1 MNRYS
6 DMGDQRVQNDAEGQ
20 DDAVAQLMKLAGP
33 RPPIP
38 ADLEMRVHEKVEQ
51 EWQASLPRHRTSRWV
66 VPLALAASIVVAVTI
81 NIRPADMAS
90 RTLGTVARVVG
101 GVAVPVGQAVN
112 EGDIL
117 HTAAGQGIGVM
128 LPEGLSLRLAAES
141 NLRFDG
147 PDDFT
152 LLSGQVYA
160 DSGQQIY
167 RDRHITIH
175 TTAGSVTDI
184 GTQFAVHFD
193 DDGLAVA
200 VREGKVDIATG
211 LETHTALAGDRLLLK
226 ADEEVVVDRI
236 TANDDSWDWAV
247 ELAPGFD
254 INDKSLLDFLKWAAR
269 ETGKELVFTSD
280 ELRMA
285 AMKAKLYGSVSDFTP
300 HEATESVLST
310 TNFDFLIDE
319 HRIAIGK

>member
-1 MNRYS
+1 MNKYS
-6 DMGDQRVQNDAEGQ
+6 DMGDERVQNDAEGQ

-33 RPPIP
+33 RPSIP

-51 EWQASLPRHRTSRWV
+51 AWRASLPRYRASRWV
-66 VPLALAASIVVAVTI
+66 VPLALAASIVIAVMI
-81 NIRPADMAS
+81 NIRPADMLS
-90 RTLGTVARVVG
+90 RALGTVARVAG
-101 GVAVPVGQAVN
+101 GAAVSVGQTVN

-117 HTAAGQGIGVM
+117 WTSAGQGIGIT
-128 LPEGLSLRLAAES
+128 LPEGLSLRMAADS

-152 LLSGQVYA
+152 LLSGQIYA

-167 RDRHITIH
+167 RGRHITIH

-184 GTQFAVHFD
+184 GTQFAVHFND
-193 DDGLAVA
+193 DELTVA

-226 ADEEVVVDRI
+226 ADEEVVVDQI
-236 TANDDSWDWAV
+236 TANDNSWDWAV
-247 ELAPGFD
+247 ALAPGFD
-254 INDKSLLDFLKWAAR
+254 INNKSLLDFLKWAAR

-280 ELRMA
+280 EVRMA
-285 AMKAKLYGSVSDFTP
+285 TMKAKLYGSVSDFTP

-310 TNFDFLIDE
+310 TNFDYQIDE
-319 HRIAIGK
+319 HRITIGK

>member
-1 MNRYS
+1 MNTYS
-6 DMGDQRVQNDAEGQ
+6 NMGDERVQNDAAGQ

-33 RPPIP
+33 RPSIP
-38 ADLEMRVHEKVEQ
+38 ADLEMRVHERVKQ
-51 EWQASLPRHRTSRWV
+51 EWQTSLPRHRASRWM
-66 VPLALAASIVVAVTI
+66 VPLALAASIIVAVII
-81 NIRPADMAS
+81 NIRPADMSS
-90 RTLGTVARVVG
+90 RTLGTVARVAG
-101 GVAVPVGQAVN
+101 GAAMSVGQSVN

-117 HTAAGQGIGVM
+117 RTAAGQGIGIT
-128 LPEGLSLRLAAES
+128 LPEGLSLRMAAES

-193 DDGLAVA
+193 DDELAVA

-211 LETHTALAGDRLLLK
+211 LETHTALAGDRLLLV
-226 ADEEVVVDRI
+226 ADEEIVVDQI

-247 ELAPGFD
+247 ALAPSFD
-254 INDKSLLDFLKWAAR
+254 IDNKSLLDFLKWAAR
-269 ETGKELVFTSD
+269 ETGKELVFTND

-285 AMKAKLYGSVSDFTP
+285 AMNAKLYGSVSDFTP
-300 HEATESVLST
+300 QEATESVLST
-310 TNFDFLIDE
+310 TNFDYQIDE
-319 HRIAIGK
+319 YRITIGK

>member
-1 MNRYS
+1 MNIYS
-6 DMGDQRVQNDAEGQ
+6 DMGDERVQNDAEGQ

-33 RPPIP
+33 RPSIP

-51 EWQASLPRHRTSRWV
+51 EWQASLPRHRASRWV
-66 VPLALAASIVVAVTI
+66 VPLALAASIVVAVMI
-81 NIRPADMAS
+81 NIRPADMSS
-90 RTLGTVARVVG
+90 RTLGTVARVAG
-101 GVAVPVGQAVN
+101 GAAMSVGQSVN

-117 HTAAGQGIGVM
+117 RTATGQGIGVT
-128 LPEGLSLRLAAES
+128 LPRGLSLRLAAES

-193 DDGLAVA
+193 DDELAVA

-211 LETHTALAGDRLLLK
+211 RETHTALAGDKLLLK
-226 ADEEVVVDRI
+226 ADKEVVVDRI

-247 ELAPGFD
+247 ALAPSFD
-254 INDKSLLDFLKWAAR
+254 INNKSLLDFLKWAAR

-280 ELRMA
+280 EARMA
-285 AMKAKLYGSVSDFTP
+285 AMQSKQYGSVSDFTP
-300 HEATESVLST
+300 QEAIEAVLST
-310 TNFDFLIDE
+310 TTFDYQIGD
-319 HRIAIGK
+319 HQITIGK

>member
-6 DMGDQRVQNDAEGQ
+6 DMGDRRVQNDAEGQ

-33 RPPIP
+33 RPSIP
-38 ADLEMRVHEKVEQ
+38 AALEMRVHEKVEQ
-51 EWQASLPRHRTSRWV
+51 EWQASLPRHRASRWA
-66 VPLALAASIVVAVTI
+66 VPLALAASIIVAVII
-81 NIRPADMAS
+81 NIRPADISS
-90 RTLGTVARVVG
+90 RTLGKVARVVG
-101 GVAVPVGQAVN
+101 GAAMSVGQTVN

-117 HTAAGQGIGVM
+117 RTAAGQGIGIT
-128 LPEGLSLRLAAES
+128 LPEGLSLRMAAES

-193 DDGLAVA
+193 DDELAVA

-211 LETHTALAGDRLLLK
+211 LETHTALAGDRLLLV
-226 ADEEVVVDRI
+226 ADEEIVVDQI

-247 ELAPGFD
+247 ALAPSFD
-254 INDKSLLDFLKWAAR
+254 IDNKSLLDFLKWAAR
-269 ETGKELVFTSD
+269 ETGKELVFTND

-285 AMKAKLYGSVSDFTP
+285 AMNAKLYGSVSDFTP
-300 HEATESVLST
+300 QEATESVLST
-310 TNFDFLIDE
+310 TNFDYQIDE
-319 HRIAIGK
+319 YRITIGK

>member
-1 MNRYS
+1 MNTYS
-6 DMGDQRVQNDAEGQ
+6 DMGDERVQNDAEGQ

-33 RPPIP
+33 RPSIP
-38 ADLEMRVHEKVEQ
+38 ADLEMRVHERVNQ
-51 EWQASLPRHRTSRWV
+51 AWRASLPRHHASRWV
-66 VPLALAASIVVAVTI
+66 VPLALAASIIVAVMI
-81 NIRPADMAS
+81 NIRPTDMTS
-90 RTLGTVARVVG
+90 RTLGTVARVAG
-101 GVAVPVGQAVN
+101 GAAMSVGQTVN

-117 HTAAGQGIGVM
+117 RTAAGQGIGVS
-128 LPEGLSLRLAAES
+128 LPRGLSLRMAAES

-152 LLSGQVYA
+152 LLSGRVYA

-193 DDGLAVA
+193 DDALAVA

-211 LETHTALAGDRLLLK
+211 LETHTALAGDKLLLR
-226 ADEEVVVDRI
+226 ADEEVVVDQI

-247 ELAPGFD
+247 ELAPSFD
-254 INDKSLLDFLKWAAR
+254 INNKSLLDFLKWAAR

-280 ELRMA
+280 EARMA
-285 AMKAKLYGSVSDFTP
+285 AMKSKQYGSVSDFTP
-300 HEATESVLST
+300 QEAIEAVLST
-310 TNFDFLIDE
+310 TTFHYQIGDHQIT
-319 HRIAIGK
+319 IGK